1 MSLMPQL
8 DRYLSVRRSLGY
20 DLRTSERS
28 LRRFTS
34 YADAEGAAHIGTA
47 LFLRW
52 HATLADANGST
63 RATRLRVVRLFAQ
76 WLSGFDPAH
85 EVPPQGLLPDSSNR
99 PRPHIYTTAE
109 IAEIV
114 AAARELP
121 SVYGLRGHTCSTLFG
136 LIAVTG
142 LRISEALALD
152 RDDLDQGVLRVRRG
166 KLGRER
172 LLPLDPGV
180 VAHMGAYLTERD
192 RLIGHAAKPLF
203 VTDKATRLPEGATV
217 RIEPTRLEATQADRI
232 VDAIARANG
241 GRYSVDLHLRH
252 DPNASEAFA
261 TSHVRRL
268 EAMRR
273 AGAGPER
280 LADGSWTISDDH
292 LAQAEAYPRHQR
304 RARCRKLCGARGR
317 WNSQDQHR
325 TAQPESGHAQ
335 AGRSSERSARRY
347 LWSQR
352 GSGRDRDDHSQ
363 TWRSP

>member
-20 DLRTSERS
+20 DLRTSERI

-52 HATLADANGST
+52 HATLAGANGST

-114 AAARELP
+114 TAARVLP

-180 VAHMGAYLTERD
+180 VAHMGAYLAERD

-203 VTDKATRLPEGATV
+203 VSDKATRLTDCSARYNFAQACQRIGLRSHQQYQRHGRGPRIHDLRHTFAV
-217 RIEPTRLEATQADRI
+217 RTMINWYRTGKDPAREMIRLTTYLGHTDPSNTYWYLEAVPELLDLAM
-232 VDAIARANG
+232 ARA
-241 GRYSVDLHLRH
+241 
-252 DPNASEAFA
+252 
-261 TSHVRRL
+261 T
-268 EAMRR
+268 
-273 AGAGPER
+273 AGEV
-280 LADGSWTISDDH
+280 
-292 LAQAEAYPRHQR
+292 
-304 RARCRKLCGARGR
+304 AR
-317 WNSQDQHR
+317 
-325 TAQPESGHAQ
+325 
-335 AGRSSERSARRY
+335 
-347 LWSQR
+347 
-352 GSGRDRDDHSQ
+352 
-363 TWRSP
+363 